1 MAQCHRLATTEVV
14 AESAAEQPGSLSG
27 RPVSSREEHV
37 SAMTTHKSW
46 CRHSEARPLPS
57 DGLHRCAGPCALPSD
72 GLRRCAGSRFIALT
86 NDPRC
91 V

>member
-57 DGLHRCAGPCALPSD
+57 MACTAVQGRVPSPPMACAAVQGLASSL
-72 GLRRCAGSRFIALT
+72 
-86 NDPRC
+86 
-91 V
+91 

>member
-57 DGLHRCAGPCALPSD
+57 DGL
-72 GLRRCAGSRFIALT
+72 RRCAGSRFITLT
-86 NDPRC
+86 NDSRC